1 MNFPLDQSDHS
12 RAVGLDPES
21 PASSLARCALFAGLS
36 PAILKVLEG
45 ASRVRQFRKGQ
56 VLCSEGDPGDS
67 LIVLEGGQAKVC
79 RFTIDGQEIVL
90 KLVDAPSA
98 FGELALIDGAPRSA
112 TIVATTPVTVRL
124 IERTA
129 FIDLV
134 EREPE
139 LARGLLQTL
148 AAMVRATNERLVD
161 LQTLDVPARVTKW
174 LLAHSVEQPPI
185 VGSVVAFTMSQGELA
200 AEIGATRVSVN
211 RALRTFERWGTI
223 KLERDRIVLRD
234 PDSLREVVPGS
245 GQRLV

>member
-1 MNFPLDQSDHS
+1 MNYSLDASDQLH
-12 RAVGLDPES
+12 AGELDPPS
-21 PASSLARCALFAGLS
+21 ARSLARCALFAGLS
-36 PAILKVLEG
+36 PAILDALEG
-45 ASRVRQFRKGQ
+45 ASRIRQFRKGQ

-67 LIVLEGGQAKVC
+67 LIVLEAGQAKVC
-79 RFTIDGQEIVL
+79 RFTMDGQEIVL
-90 KLVDAPSA
+90 SLVDAPAA

-112 TIVATTPVTVRL
+112 TIVATTAVTVRL

-134 EREPE
+134 AREPE

-161 LQTLDVPARVTKW
+161 LQTLDVPGRVAKW
-174 LLAHSVEQPPI
+174 LFAHAVQQPP
-185 VGSVVAFTMSQGELA
+185 VAGSVVTFTMSQGDLA

-211 RALRTFERWGTI
+211 RALRTFERQGTI

-234 PDSLREVVPGS
+234 PDSLHE
-245 GQRLV
+245 LVFGTD